1 MSANAVYP
9 PSGSSGE
16 LQFVNSSGLL
26 DAAQAFWDS
35 ANSKLSISGS
45 LEVLGTETVIDSMH
59 LQVEDRIIGLATGS
73 AGEGSAG
80 DRGLIFLING
90 ETNPSFY
97 WDESADEFRLSRL
110 TNVPGDA
117 TFNDPEAGGE
127 GDYQNLK
134 VGILKSKAG
143 GVFDTRE
150 TNLADVGLD
159 TFFFVSGSDGSK
171 DSSIAGASV
180 FGGDVVISGTLYG
193 GSPLKIGGELEFNT
207 PAGATTSIQNKN
219 GSVKVFA
226 SKEVKIGSDDGLIRL
241 IDLGG
246 STAGII
252 YLTGSISPVTDRRF
266 KLLSKGQIH
275 LHGGH
280 PHAPSPG
287 EDIFVFVSGAMGS
300 KRAVSKGVSL
310 FGGDI
315 VTSGSSTMLGGVSGS
330 LTRLVDDTSYL
341 IAGNDITIASASNGS
356 INITSNAQDKRDK
369 FVYDVTGSH
378 SAERL
383 LDIPLVDFSTVGF
396 DPKRIDVF
404 VNGQLM
410 TSGSSKD
417 YILPRAGS
425 LSFYF
430 ELLSGDIISIR
441 TH

>member
-35 ANSKLSISGS
+35 ANSKLFISGN
-45 LEVLGTETVIDSMH
+45 LEVLGTETVIDSLH

-80 DRGLIFLING
+80 DRGLIFLIDG

-143 GVFDTRE
+143 GVFDTAD
-150 TNLADVGLD
+150 TNLIDVGRD

-171 DSSIAGASV
+171 DTTTIGTSV

-193 GSPLKIGGELEFNT
+193 GSPLKIGGELEFKTT
-207 PAGATTSIQNKN
+207 PGGTTSIQNKD

-300 KRAVSKGVSL
+300 KRASVKGVTL
-310 FGGDI
+310 FGGDA
-315 VTSGSSTMLGGVSGS
+315 VMSGSSTMLGGVSGS

-341 IAGNDITIASASNGS
+341 VAGNDITIASASNGS
-356 INITSNAQDKRDK
+356 ITITSNAQDKRDK

-378 SAERL
+378 SAQSPL
-383 LDIPLVDFSTVGF
+383 NIPVVNFSSVGF

-417 YILPRAGS
+417 YILPGTDS

-430 ELLSGDIISIR
+430 GLISGDIISIR